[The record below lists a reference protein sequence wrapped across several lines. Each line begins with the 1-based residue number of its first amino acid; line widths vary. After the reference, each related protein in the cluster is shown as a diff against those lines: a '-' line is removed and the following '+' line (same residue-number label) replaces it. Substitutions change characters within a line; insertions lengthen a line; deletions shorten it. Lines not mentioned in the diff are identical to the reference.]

1 MTTNPNLITQL
12 LSPYIEQ
19 FAKQVAPKAH
29 DAIDKIQHKWE
40 TRNDNAVKIDTEN
53 IPYKEKIL
61 PIVMGLSGGISGLGS
76 LKNIPSY
83 VKMTK
88 HGANLLDRLLS
99 RN

>member
-1 MTTNPNLITQL
+1 MKNPNLISQL

-29 DAIDKIQHKWE
+29 DAIDHIQNKWE

-53 IPYKEKIL
+53 LPYKDKLL
-61 PIVMGLSGGISGLGS
+61 PMVMGLSGGMSGLGS
-76 LKNIPSY
+76 LRNIPSY
-83 VKMTK
+83 VKMGQ

-99 RN
+99 RS